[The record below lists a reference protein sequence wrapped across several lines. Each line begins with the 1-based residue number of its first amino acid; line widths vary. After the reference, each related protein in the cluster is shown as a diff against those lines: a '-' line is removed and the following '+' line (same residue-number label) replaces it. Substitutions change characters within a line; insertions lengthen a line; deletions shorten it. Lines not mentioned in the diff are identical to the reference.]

1 MNSSSGIVNEWIYN
15 KLIELGVSESVAT
28 VIDGLLIIVFV
39 LTIVFLSN
47 AIVNWGVIR
56 VVQRIVRWTSVKW
69 DDILF
74 DKHVMK
80 SLGRVVTPVTI
91 MLLLP
96 MIDSAFD
103 IERAWI
109 SELISRGVSVYIIVT
124 TLLLVNA
131 LVRALFELLG
141 QRQGWH
147 GKPIKGLLQT
157 AQVIL
162 FIIGVILV
170 VSAIVDK
177 SPAMFLTGLG
187 ASAAVVSFI
196 FKDSL
201 MGFMAGI
208 QLSANNMLKV
218 GDWIEMPS
226 RGIDGT
232 VIEVSLTT
240 VKIRNWSNTIQ
251 TIPPYML
258 ISEPFDN
265 WQAMRDSGGR
275 RIKRSLNIDTT
286 CVHFVS
292 EGLLER
298 LLHDPATSQFMS
310 GISGN
315 SIEGEPLTN
324 LDLFMRC
331 VKSYIDSHPR
341 VNHTMMVLVRQ
352 LQPSEFG
359 VPIEIYCFSAD
370 VNWVPYEHLQAELVS
385 HIVALAPLFGLRLY
399 QAPST
404 LDLRA

>member
-1 MNSSSGIVNEWIYN
+1 MNSSNGVVKEWIYN

-39 LTIVFLSN
+39 LAIVLLSN
-47 AIVNWGVIR
+47 IIVRWGVIR

-141 QRQGWH
+141 QRQGWQ

>member
-1 MNSSSGIVNEWIYN
+1 MNSSNGVVKEWIYN

-39 LTIVFLSN
+39 LAIVLLSN
-47 AIVNWGVIR
+47 AIVHWGVIR

-141 QRQGWH
+141 QRQGWQ

-298 LLHDPATSQFMS
+298 LLHDPATSRFMS